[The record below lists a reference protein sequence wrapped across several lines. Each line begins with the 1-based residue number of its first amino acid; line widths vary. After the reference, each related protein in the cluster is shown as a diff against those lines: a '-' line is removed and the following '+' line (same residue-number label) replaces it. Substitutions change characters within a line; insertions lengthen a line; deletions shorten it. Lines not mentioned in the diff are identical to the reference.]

1 MANPVHDSPDK
12 TYLKVDFGTILKRR
26 RRTPEDYV
34 RTQGITSGTALEQ
47 HLVWLAKTYVVS
59 DKFANACRVYIRKL
73 EKTNAVISKLEE
85 AKEEKENQ
93 PQEVKK
99 ASSTTATTKQTTT
112 RKKRTSR
119 AKSKKGS

>member
-1 MANPVHDSPDK
+1 MWHIKHLVTKNKKRITMANPIHDSPDK

-34 RTQGITSGTALEQ
+34 RTQGITSGTVLES
-47 HLVWLAKTYVVS
+47 HLIWLSKTYVVS
-59 DKFANACRVYIRKL
+59 DKFANACRIYVRKL
-73 EKTNAVISKLEE
+73 EKTSIVLKPE
-85 AKEEKENQ
+85 
-93 PQEVKK
+93 EVKE
-99 ASSTTATTKQTTT
+99 AAPTAKQTT

>member
-34 RTQGITSGTALEQ
+34 RTQGITTGKALES
-47 HLVWLAKTYVVS
+47 HLLWLTKTYVVS

-73 EKTNAVISKLEE
+73 EKTNEGVGENISSDDEKMVSVERKLI
-85 AKEEKENQ
+85 KPK
-93 PQEVKK
+93 
-99 ASSTTATTKQTTT
+99 
-112 RKKRTSR
+112 
-119 AKSKKGS
+119 KSKTKKSASRTNKGS